1 VKIDIHNHAI
11 PQSALDLLASDPVY
25 RVQVGKD
32 RVSGGNHVDFPLFPS
47 FVDPA
52 FKLGELERKGLDAA
66 VISAA
71 PPLFFYD
78 VELDA
83 GEAICKATNE
93 GMAEFCRHAPDRLRW
108 MAHVPMRSPERAAQV
123 LEQQVQAGCCGVE
136 VATSIAGRR
145 LDESEY
151 EVFWAVAE
159 RLNMPVM
166 IHPAFNEPHAAL
178 RSFYLQNVIGNMLE
192 TTLTAE
198 RLICAR
204 VLERHPGL
212 RVVLVHSGGFFPYQ
226 AGRLYHARQV
236 RPELK
241 DTPPD
246 PWSFI
251 GQLVFDT
258 ITHDRESL
266 RYLIARVG
274 VDNVFMGTDLPFDM
288 APEAP
293 MQELLD
299 AVDSETVHRIAE
311 ENPARLYG
319 FGA

>member
-1 VKIDIHNHAI
+1 MKIDIHNHAI

-25 RVQVGKD
+25 RVQVGTE
-32 RVSGGNHVDFPLFPS
+32 RISGGNHVDFPLFPS

-78 VELDA
+78 VELEA
-83 GEAICKATNE
+83 GEAICQAANE
-93 GMAEFCRHAPDRLRW
+93 GMADFCRHAPDRLRW

-123 LEQQVQAGCCGVE
+123 LEEQVQAGCSGVE

-145 LDESEY
+145 LDEPDY
-151 EVFWAVAE
+151 EVFWEAAE

-178 RSFYLQNVIGNMLE
+178 RSYYLQNVIGNMLE

-204 VLERHPGL
+204 VLERHPRL

-236 RPELK
+236 RSELK

-258 ITHDRESL
+258 ITHDCEAL
-266 RYLIARVG
+266 RYLIKRVG
-274 VDNVFMGTDLPFDM
+274 VENVFMGTDLPFDM
-288 APEAP
+288 APEEP
-293 MQELLD
+293 MQELSN
-299 AVDSETVHRIAE
+299 AVDADTARRISE

-319 FGA
+319 FVS